1 MLAILLALLILW
13 GVYKFGYSA
22 FSSQKKYDSGDDDG
36 NDGANLS
43 ATFSA
48 ENTARSVYTSLDGGT
63 DYEVFMDTMN
73 MLLALSNDELVAT
86 HNEYISLYAKT
97 EWPTLRSNIMAEDL
111 SNWYYQYP
119 LSGLWKVDAGEEAR
133 DQVIYRMDQLN
144 LS

>member
-48 ENTARSVYTSLDGGT
+48 ENTAV
-63 DYEVFMDTMN
+63 
-73 MLLALSNDELVAT
+73 
-86 HNEYISLYAKT
+86 
-97 EWPTLRSNIMAEDL
+97 
-111 SNWYYQYP
+111 
-119 LSGLWKVDAGEEAR
+119 EA
-133 DQVIYRMDQLN
+133 N
-144 LS
+144 L